1 MGLPLSKTT
10 LFTEDQI
17 HKRVS
22 ELARDIDADHRIDEP
37 LHVVVALKGSFV
49 FAADLIRAMRT
60 PLTLDFIAI
69 GKPLDWIMS
78 HINLWKRGD
87 ACDDQ

>member
-17 HKRVS
+17 RRRVS

-37 LHVVVALKGSFV
+37 LHVVVAL
-49 FAADLIRAMRT
+49 
-60 PLTLDFIAI
+60 
-69 GKPLDWIMS
+69 
-78 HINLWKRGD
+78 
-87 ACDDQ
+87 